1 MYIRRR
7 CYKVTALVPGR
18 RLVKKKKKKFL
29 NIKRGWA
36 TSLA

>member
-18 RLVKKKKKKFL
+18 RLVKKKKKFL